1 VTRKL
6 PRKVIISL
14 TLAASLFTDPS
25 IAPKYLGLPPSGYIA
40 AVMMLVFYQIVFL
53 LSRRRF
59 HLRPEV
65 LSLAAGFLL
74 YAFISLFYRYVAE
87 QAIGDFSLHIMMIAN
102 FFFMLLLLTDKDFQD
117 TLMPAIFIAGIL
129 HFVTLFPDPLGWRA
143 NLIAATAYD
152 FGTGGLSE
160 LSRRETGLFPAP
172 AMLVAFSLALFVV
185 AFFNFSSGER
195 KIRSFAFMTIAVALG
210 LATFNRSFPIG
221 FVLTFLVLSW
231 CTGARTRLLALYAIG
246 ATALFLLP
254 LGEYAE
260 FVGNRMAVVLEGGL
274 SDSPR
279 WTGNTGIVAGFE
291 IFRAHP
297 IFGNP
302 VAPDGGM
309 LQALGDYGQIVN
321 PHNGFVLI
329 LAVYG
334 LFGGAPI
341 LAFYGLS
348 ITKAFRVL
356 ANRQRLVWSLRQG
369 PSRARTQTV
378 FTVISASLLI
388 ILMIE
393 PLSEYGFM
401 FLLSISPLITSLPS
415 FPPKR
420 KIKNSDLVL
429 RAT

>member
-1 VTRKL
+1 VTRMSL
-6 PRKVIISL
+6 RKVIISL

-25 IAPKYLGLPPSGYIA
+25 IAPKYLGLPPSGYISV
-40 AVMMLVFYQIVFL
+40 VMIMVIYQIAFL

-59 HLRPEV
+59 YISRGILLLV
-65 LSLAAGFLL
+65 AGFLL
-74 YAFISLFYRYVAE
+74 YAFISLFYRYMVG
-87 QAIGDFSLHIMMIAN
+87 QAMGDLSLHVLMIAN
-102 FFFMLLLLTDKDFQD
+102 FFFVLLLLTEKDFQG
-117 TLMPAIFIAGIL
+117 TVVLAIFMAGIA
-129 HFVTLFPDPLGWRA
+129 HFVTLFPDPMGWRA

-152 FGTGGLSE
+152 LGAGGLSE

-172 AMLVAFSLALFVV
+172 AMLVAFSLTFFVV

-195 KIRSFAFMTIAVALG
+195 KARSIAFMAMSVALG
-210 LATFNRSFPIG
+210 LATFNRSFLIA
-221 FVLTFLVLSW
+221 FVFTFLLLNW
-231 CTGARTRLLALYAIG
+231 CTGARMRLLALYAIG
-246 ATALFLLP
+246 ATALLLLP
-254 LGEYAE
+254 LGEYVE
-260 FVGNRMAVVLEGGL
+260 FVGSRMALILDGGL
-274 SDSPR
+274 SESQR
-279 WTGNTGIVAGFE
+279 WTGNTGIVTGFN
-291 IFRAHP
+291 IFKAHP

-348 ITKAFRVL
+348 IMKGFRVL
-356 ANRQRLVWSLRQG
+356 ANRRRLIWSLRQG
-369 PSRARTQTV
+369 QSQARIQTI

-393 PLSEYGFM
+393 PLSEYGFI
-401 FLLSISPLITSLPS
+401 FLLSISPLMISLATFS
-415 FPPKR
+415 PKR
-420 KIKNSDLVL
+420 KITNSDLVL
-429 RAT
+429 RAA